1 MLNPNC
7 VHFLTLLISLLSLP
21 SPTISQ
27 SSSLTNFL
35 HCLRYGSDP
44 IVSQSI
50 YIASN
55 PAFQTILQARI
66 KNRRFLNPET
76 QKPVAIVVPT
86 LIDHVQGTVICAKD
100 NGLQIRIRSGGH
112 DYEGLSYRSNVT
124 FIILDMANFRSIDID
139 IKTETAWVQSGAT
152 LGELYY
158 HIANKT
164 NMHGFPSGV
173 CPTVGIGG
181 HFSGGGYGNLM
192 RKYGL
197 SVDNILD
204 IIAVDALGN
213 VHDRASMGEDLFWAI
228 RGGGGAS
235 FAVVVSYKIKL
246 VRVPNKVTVFRKGF
260 TLEQGA
266 TDLVHKW
273 QQIAPNINEEL
284 FIRVKL
290 EPSFINGN
298 QTVTAT
304 FIGFFLGRREK
315 LLPIISKTFPELNL
329 TQQDCHEMR
338 WVETTLFWA
347 GFPIGTP
354 IETLLNRTLWTP
366 LFFKNKSD
374 YVKNVI
380 PKESLNKIWKM
391 TMAMMDRNDINKTR
405 FDLECSP
412 YGGKMNV
419 IPESNTPFPHRKG
432 NLFLI
437 QYAFSWIDE
446 GNNVSFNNIEKLRKL
461 YDGMAP
467 YVSKDPRECF
477 LNYRDLDIGSSRS
490 NETSFD
496 DAKIYGRKYFKD
508 NYTRLTKV
516 KASVDPNDFFK
527 YEQSIPP
534 IN

>member
-1 MLNPNC
+1 MLNPKCFN
-7 VHFLTLLISLLSLP
+7 FLTLFISLLSLP
-21 SPTISQ
+21 SPTIPQ

-35 HCLRYGSDP
+35 HCLHYGSDP

-76 QKPVAIVVPT
+76 LKPVAIVVPT
-86 LIDHVQGTVICAKD
+86 RIDHVQGTVICAKD

-124 FIILDMANFRSIDID
+124 FIILDMSNFQSIDID
-139 IKTETAWVQSGAT
+139 VKTETAWVQSGAT

-164 NMHGFPSGV
+164 NMHGFPSGI

-228 RGGGGAS
+228 RGGGAAS

-273 QQIAPNINEEL
+273 QQVAPNINEEF
-284 FIRVKL
+284 FIKVKL

-347 GFPIGTP
+347 EQYGHLYFSKTNQITS
-354 IETLLNRTLWTP
+354 
-366 LFFKNKSD
+366 KS
-374 YVKNVI
+374 VI

-391 TMAMMDRNDINKTR
+391 TMAMMNRNDINKTR

-432 NLFLI
+432 N
-437 QYAFSWIDE
+437 
-446 GNNVSFNNIEKLRKL
+446 NVSFNNIKKLRKL
-461 YDGMAP
+461 YDGMTP

-477 LNYRDLDIGSSRS
+477 LNYRDLDIGSNRS

-516 KASVDPNDFFK
+516 KASVDPNNFFK

-534 IN
+534 IK